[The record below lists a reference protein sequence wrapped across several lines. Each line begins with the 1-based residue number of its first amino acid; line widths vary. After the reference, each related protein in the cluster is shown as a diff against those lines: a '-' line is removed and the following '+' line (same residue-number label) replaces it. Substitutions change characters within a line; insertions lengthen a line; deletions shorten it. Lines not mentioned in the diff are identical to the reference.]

1 VDVGVALRAGWKPED
16 LARAFMDGGARCL
29 QIRAKDLP
37 SNRFLD
43 LCDTITSVA
52 KPYDAA
58 VIVNDRPDLALMS
71 NAAGVHVGQEDLPP
85 SQVRSLLGPA
95 AVVGFSTHTTDQIE
109 QASGEPV
116 SYIAIG
122 PVFGTRT
129 KETGYDAVGLTQV
142 TEAARRSKGLPIVAI
157 GGITLDTATAVWR
170 AGASSVAVIS
180 DLLEG
185 ADPAGRVRAYLR
197 AAASV
202 ARL

>member
-1 VDVGVALRAGWKPED
+1 MDVDVSLRAGWKPED

-37 SNRFLD
+37 SNRFLE
-43 LCDTITSVA
+43 LCDTITAVA
-52 KPYDAA
+52 RPYDAA

-71 NAAGVHVGQEDLPP
+71 NASGVHVGQDDLPP
-85 SQVRSLLGPA
+85 GQVRSLLGPA
-95 AVVGFSTHTTDQIE
+95 AVVGFSTHTTAQIE
-109 QASGEPV
+109 RASEEPV

-122 PVFGTRT
+122 PIFGTRT

-157 GGITLDTATAVWR
+157 GGITLDTATSVWR

-197 AAASV
+197 AATSV